1 MFLHWTG
8 ALLTYKRTDDDLL
21 DNPPGCE
28 PGSMCMYL
36 RDGAVTAIVLT
47 GGYYYCSYTFF
58 SSPSCYDPAGTV
70 AQR

>member
-1 MFLHWTG
+1 
-8 ALLTYKRTDDDLL
+8 
-21 DNPPGCE
+21 
-28 PGSMCMYL
+28 MYL

-58 SSPSCYDPAGTV
+58 FHPYQYTAGTIPSCYDPAGTK

>member
-1 MFLHWTG
+1 
-8 ALLTYKRTDDDLL
+8 
-21 DNPPGCE
+21 
-28 PGSMCMYL
+28 MYL

-58 SSPSCYDPAGTV
+58 HPYQYTAGTTGQAYENRKSPSCYDPAGTK

>member
-1 MFLHWTG
+1 
-8 ALLTYKRTDDDLL
+8 
-21 DNPPGCE
+21 
-28 PGSMCMYL
+28 MCMYL

-58 SSPSCYDPAGTV
+58 FHPYQYTAGTTGQAYENRSSPSCYDPAGTV